1 MNVTLRDTTV
11 ILTGSSGGLGTALVR
26 ALRVDGAQ
34 VIGIDIVPP
43 NGPFPDVFVE
53 GDVRDEMTIQRAI
66 ARAATNTWC
75 FVPCAAIGVFG
86 EAPPSDVVAVNY
98 SAAIANVRTV
108 ATTLSS
114 AGSAVLIGSVAA
126 ARHDFARSWSVTEN
140 LQLMSRGGS
149 LTHETAYGLSKW
161 ALARA
166 APRLAAALA
175 PQRTRVNLAVLGPTE
190 TPAAARLRLEQ
201 PIWWTQLLA
210 ETPSGRMNT
219 TEDVVAAVTFLLSP
233 LASRITGSTICID
246 GGWTACRQ
254 PPST

>member
-1 MNVTLRDTTV
+1 MNITLRDMTV
-11 ILTGSSGGLGTALVR
+11 ILTGSSGGIGTALVR

-43 NGPFPDVFVE
+43 NGPSPHVFVE
-53 GDVRDEMTIQRAI
+53 GDVRDETTIQRAI
-66 ARAATNTWC
+66 ARAATSTWC

-86 EAPPSDVVAVNY
+86 EAPPSDVLAVNY
-98 SAAIANVRTV
+98 SAAIANVRTI
-108 ATTLSS
+108 ATTLGS

-126 ARHDFARSWSVTEN
+126 ARHDFARAWSVTEN

-201 PIWWTQLLA
+201 PTRWTQLLA
-210 ETPSGRMNT
+210 EIPFGSVIPV
-219 TEDVVAAVTFLLSP
+219 EDAAAAITFLLSP
-233 LASRITGSTICID
+233 LAAGITGSTIYID
-246 GGWTACRQ
+246 GGWTACRSL
-254 PPST
+254 PSE